1 MEVDNVFKK
10 TVLILILF
18 IFVITPLANAQQH
31 DFQEMN
37 YSVFLQEDHSS
48 LNINPVFQ
56 FQNDLNR
63 LSFDLN
69 YDGTE
74 FNIRGTWL
82 INFLEGADYKT
93 EAAFEL
99 LTKGNS
105 SGFTAGLGVEGTRY
119 LQNSRELIY
128 DLKYILD
135 NKNFE
140 YRIGYLTPIVANNDL
155 IVSVGNSYWHDRS
168 LLLEIGFRAKF

>member
-1 MEVDNVFKK
+1 MFKK
-10 TVLILILF
+10 MILILILF
-18 IFVITPLANAQQH
+18 IFVITPLADAQQH

-37 YSVFLQEDHSS
+37 YSVFLQDNHSS

-56 FQNDLNR
+56 FQNELNR

-69 YDGTE
+69 YDGSD
-74 FNIRGTWL
+74 FNIKGTWL
-82 INFLEGADYKT
+82 ISFLEGNDYKT
-93 EAAFEL
+93 EAAFDV
-99 LTKGNS
+99 LTKRNG
-105 SGFTAGLGVEGTRY
+105 SGFTAGLGVEGSRY

-128 DLKYILD
+128 DFKYILD

-140 YRIGYLTPIVANNDL
+140 YRIGYLTPIVDDNDL
-155 IVSVGNSYWHDRS
+155 MVSLGNSYWHDRS